1 MELLYCSVS
10 TSVYLHQ
17 VSIIVNVTEGLY
29 GVQYAR
35 ISLNIAKLETTMVAK
50 SQEAISGENEQSTL
64 TIN

>member
-17 VSIIVNVTEGLY
+17 VSIIVNVTEGL
-29 GVQYAR
+29 QYAR

-50 SQEAISGENEQSTL
+50 SQEAISGENEQTTL